1 MDNKHVELDSIVKDF
16 VNFTLE
22 QKLDLLVEQL
32 KQTAITVQ
40 QMCDNYGSG
49 NEVYINRELV
59 DINKDDVTVDDYIE
73 AMEVYVLSIQQ
84 SLNDFSI
91 AEDKFLNLMDEVLPK
106 DSNAQKS
113 FYNFIVMNFFF
124 CYNNIDNRDIR

>member
-1 MDNKHVELDSIVKDF
+1 MDNKHDELDSIVKDF

-32 KQTAITVQ
+32 KQTAIIVQ
-40 QMCDNYGSG
+40 HMCDNYGSG

-91 AEDKFLNLMDEVLPK
+91 AEDKFLDLMDDVLPK
-106 DSNAQKS
+106 DGDA
-113 FYNFIVMNFFF
+113 
-124 CYNNIDNRDIR
+124 